1 MLHFNVKV
9 RLENLPSDEELEK
22 MSIDE
27 AAMLCLDNNWFL
39 PMDKINGLKVNPK
52 DWIKLI
58 KEYNV
63 KPFPTMED
71 LNEMDEEKMKLFS
84 YVKGWVYPWEINY
97 FCMSYKVKFDPKQY
111 LDEIMKEF
119 GDGNGNIDKER
130 LDEFMSGDKQARLDF
145 IENVIKNCPKE

>member
-9 RLENLPSDEELEK
+9 RLENLPTDEALEK

-39 PMDKINGLKVNPK
+39 PMDKINGLTVNPK
-52 DWIKLI
+52 EWIKLI

-63 KPFPTMED
+63 KSFPTMEE

-84 YVKGWVYPWEINY
+84 YIKGWVYPWEINY
-97 FCMSYKVKFDPKQY
+97 FCMVYKVKFDPKMY
-111 LDEIMKEF
+111 LNKILEEF
-119 GDGNGNIDKER
+119 GDGEGNIDKDK
-130 LDEFMSGDKQARLDF
+130 LNAVMGGDKQTRLDF
-145 IENVIKNCPKE
+145 IEKVIQNGEKE